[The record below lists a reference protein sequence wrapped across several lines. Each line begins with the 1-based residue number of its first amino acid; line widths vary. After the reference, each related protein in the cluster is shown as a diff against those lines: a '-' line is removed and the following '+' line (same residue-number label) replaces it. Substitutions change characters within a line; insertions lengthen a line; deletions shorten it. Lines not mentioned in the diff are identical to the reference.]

1 MNYYALIWFGAMLL
15 FLILEASTVG
25 VVSIWFAAGS
35 LCAMIASI
43 CGAQLWLQIALFGVV
58 SLALLAALRPL
69 TKKCL
74 KPKLVK
80 TNVDAVIG
88 SIGRVIEPID
98 NDLSQGRVKIAN
110 LEWSA
115 RSSSGEPIDTNTM
128 IQVDRIEGVKVYV
141 SKAQVKTNV

>member
-88 SIGRVIEPID
+88 SIGRVIEPIH

-115 RSSSGEPIDTNTM
+115 RSSSGEPIDTDTM

>member
-1 MNYYALIWFGAMLL
+1 MNYYALIWFSAMLL

-88 SIGRVIEPID
+88 SIGRVIEPI
-98 NDLSQGRVKIAN
+98 NNNLSQGRVKIAN

-115 RSSSGEPIDTNTM
+115 RSSSGEPIDTDTM

>member
-88 SIGRVIEPID
+88 SIGRVIEPIN

-115 RSSSGEPIDTNTM
+115 RSSSGEPIDTDTM

>member
-1 MNYYALIWFGAMLL
+1 MNYYALIWFSAMLL

-43 CGAQLWLQIALFGVV
+43 CGAQLRLQIALFGVV

-88 SIGRVIEPID
+88 SIGRVIEPIN

-115 RSSSGEPIDTNTM
+115 RSSSGEPIDTDTM
-128 IQVDRIEGVKVYV
+128 IKVDRIDGVKVYV